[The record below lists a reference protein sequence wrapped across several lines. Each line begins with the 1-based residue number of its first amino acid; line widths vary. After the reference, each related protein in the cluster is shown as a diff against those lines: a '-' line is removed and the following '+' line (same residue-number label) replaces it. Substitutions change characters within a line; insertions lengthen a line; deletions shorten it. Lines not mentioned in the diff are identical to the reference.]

1 MLGQAAA
8 QRPRGHIYERRIG
21 RSQTD
26 MQHHVESID
35 GTDAAIHAIL
45 VMASGMFAQA
55 ARWQAE
61 TAKESAEK
69 AEDQQLTDEPPKVD
83 DIEWSIVDRPAQH
96 QAHKKAID
104 DFVRAVPPVA
114 AGQVVYDNLSD
125 HIKTRFTE
133 DLKNIFRNN
142 EHIKNKL
149 NNNDHDDLHTALYTE
164 LIKDD
169 GSWATIYNITEH
181 DVQDWITKNHIQKK
195 KK

>member
-1 MLGQAAA
+1 
-8 QRPRGHIYERRIG
+8 
-21 RSQTD
+21 

-83 DIEWSIVDRPAQH
+83 DIEWSIIDRPAQH
-96 QAHKKAID
+96 QVHKKAID
-104 DFVRAVPPVA
+104 DFVLAVPPVA
-114 AGQVVYDNLSD
+114 AGKVVYDKLSD
-125 HIKTRFTE
+125 AIKQIFTE
-133 DLKNIFRNN
+133 NLRNIMRDNTY
-142 EHIKNKL
+142 IKDKL
-149 NNNDHDDLHTALYTE
+149 NKSEIADLHTALYTE

-181 DVQDWITKNHIQKK
+181 DVQDWITKTHIQKK
-195 KK
+195 K